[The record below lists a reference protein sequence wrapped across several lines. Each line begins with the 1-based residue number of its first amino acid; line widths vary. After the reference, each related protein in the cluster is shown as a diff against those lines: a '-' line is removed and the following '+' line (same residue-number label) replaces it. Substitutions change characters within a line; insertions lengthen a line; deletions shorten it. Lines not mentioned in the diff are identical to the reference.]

1 MKKFDLSK
9 VVDRVK
15 ASMKDD
21 KRRSQVR
28 LGSELHS
35 LSDNPEDYVVM
46 PDWWKDAYGFMG
58 LPIGKI
64 IQIAGDSD
72 SGKTSLCIQAMK
84 AAQEQEQEIAV
95 CYVETEL
102 KTSPEDLRAWGVD
115 PDNILLVQSSIVE
128 EAFDSAFKM
137 IDAFFDQYPN
147 GKLLFIYDSYGNVVS
162 MRDSEIDIVAESQKP
177 GGSAKINRMGINK
190 LVSRMA
196 SDKIAAL
203 VVNYTYDQIGIG
215 HGKVNAGGK
224 ALNFFSYLTIQS
236 SRLAWVDAQIK
247 GEKVRKG
254 AKVRWKVFKNH
265 AMKSVK
271 DSEGNLIYLPKEI
284 DLEITAEGIKRVK

>member
-9 VVDRVK
+9 VVAKVK
-15 ASMKDD
+15 ASIKDP
-21 KRRSQVR
+21 KRQNQVR

-46 PDWWKDAYGFMG
+46 PDWWKESYGFMG
-58 LPIGKI
+58 LPFGKI
-64 IQIAGDSD
+64 VQIAGDSD
-72 SGKTSLCIQAMK
+72 SGKTSLCIEVMK
-84 AAQEQEQEIAV
+84 AAQTQENVAIL
-95 CYVETEL
+95 YIETEN
-102 KTSPEDLRAWGVD
+102 KTSPDDLKAWGVD
-115 PDNILLVQSSIVE
+115 PDNIMLVQSSIVE

-137 IDAFFDQYPN
+137 LDAFFDQYPDGN
-147 GKLLFIYDSYGNVVS
+147 ILFIYDSYGNVVS
-162 MRDSEIDIVAESQKP
+162 MRDSEIDIVTESQKP

-196 SDKIAAL
+196 NDKIAAL
-203 VVNYTYDQIGIG
+203 IVNYVYDQIGIG
-215 HGKVNAGGK
+215 HSKVNAGGK
-224 ALNFFSYLTIQS
+224 ALNFFSFLTIQS
-236 SRLAWVDAQIK
+236 SRLAWIDAQVK

-271 DSEGNLIYLPKEI
+271 DVEGNLIYLPKEI